1 MRMEI
6 KYLPYLEE
14 YKSEFLSLVHN
25 LYNEDPD
32 GEIMTDEKIVST
44 IDFLSENPKNGEII
58 LFQEM
63 GIILG
68 YSILIYYWSNEF
80 GGQIIF
86 VDELYLK
93 SDYRNKNIGTNY
105 LHYLFSK
112 KVDNF
117 KAVFLEVFPSNKRA
131 FDFYIKNGFVKSES
145 NYLKRVL

>member
-1 MRMEI
+1 MDI
-6 KYLPYLEE
+6 KYLPYLDE

-25 LYNEDPD
+25 LYIEDPE

-44 IDFLSENPKNGEII
+44 IHFLSENPKNGKII
-58 LFQEM
+58 LFLENS
-63 GIILG
+63 IILG

-93 SDYRNKNIGTNY
+93 SDYRNKNIGTNF
-105 LHYLFSK
+105 LKYLFSK
-112 KVDNF
+112 KDDNF
-117 KAVFLEVFPSNKRA
+117 KAVLLEVFPSNKRA
-131 FDFYIKNGFVKSES
+131 FDFYTRNGFVKNEG